1 MAKVNVYL
9 DDNGFYYGRMRS
21 TKLCYIR
28 FEDEYRLNEFFESL
42 PLYSTVRIYLDLA
55 DTELEIDQ
63 VPELKFWERSK
74 YMETHQ
80 LRALK
85 KNTLLSDFQLMGVT
99 GQHYIR
105 KLAVLA
111 SEEINRFFERLVDR
125 RAIITG
131 AHSVEHVV
139 ESNRLWQKVHAAHKE
154 TKGQPLLMI
163 IRRDATSYRQFFI
176 LDDRVVLSRVVE
188 IPEDVTAVDEFY
200 DYLARESDMGI
211 RFLYNEKL
219 VEFGKAFSIVI
230 YEPDEVLS
238 AGIQPDAFL
247 RETMV
252 STADWLDQSYLIAS
266 DSIGRLCRRKGVSG
280 VHYLPEL
287 VICLEKPL
295 KAVRGFQHEAINLSK
310 AVLYGRN
317 GLVVFSLLFL
327 MLGAYFIG
335 SYASQYFFLDDRI
348 SYLDNRISYL
358 KKTRADLQ
366 SRIDIPYD
374 ARDLK
379 TIVDFSESF
388 RKIKEDRSLA
398 RAVAPMMALMNQNP
412 DIRLLKLDVQ
422 RIKDRQQVLSP
433 RIRLI
438 GKFLMTK
445 PAVLYADNL
454 ARINRFADAF
464 SATKNYDAVKLVQLP
479 IRPDPRQSQAVDETM
494 LMPET
499 LTFEMNWEWSSNAQ

>member
-63 VPELKFWERSK
+63 IPELKFWERSK
-74 YMETHQ
+74 YMDTYR

-85 KNTLLSDFQLMGVT
+85 KNTLLSDFQMMDVD

-105 KLAVLA
+105 KLAVLGA
-111 SEEINRFFERLVDR
+111 EGISRFMERLVDR
-125 RAIITG
+125 RTIITG

-139 ESNRLWQKVHAAHKE
+139 ESNRLWQPVHAAHKE
-154 TKGQPLLMI
+154 TKGQPLLLI

-188 IPEDVTAVDEFY
+188 IPEDVTDVGEFY

-211 RFLYNEKL
+211 RFLYNEKI
-219 VEFGKAFSIVI
+219 VDFGKAFSIVI
-230 YEPDEVLS
+230 YETEEVLS
-238 AGIQPDAFL
+238 SGIQPDAFL

-252 STADWLDQSYLIAS
+252 STADWLDQSYIIAS
-266 DSIGRLCRRKGVSG
+266 ASIGKLCHSRREADI
-280 VHYLPEL
+280 HYLPEL
-287 VICLEKPL
+287 VICLEKPF
-295 KAVRGFQHEAINLSK
+295 KAIRGFQHEAINLSR

-317 GLVVFSLLFL
+317 GLVAFSLLFL

-348 SYLDNRISYL
+348 SYLNNRISYL

-379 TIVDFSESF
+379 TIVEFSESF
-388 RKIKEDRSLA
+388 RKIKDDRSLT
-398 RAVAPMMALMNQNP
+398 RAIAPLMALMTQNP

-422 RIKDRQQVLSP
+422 RVKARQQLLSP

-438 GKFLMTK
+438 GKFLLTK
-445 PAVLYADNL
+445 PSVLYADSL
-454 ARINRFADAF
+454 VRINKFADAF
-464 SATKNYDAVKLVQLP
+464 SATRHYEAVKLVQLP
-479 IRPDPRQSQAVDETM
+479 IRPDPSKAQAVDGTM

-499 LTFEMNWEWSSNAQ
+499 LTFEMNWEWSSNAK